1 MVTETRSLA
10 LQAVDVRRLLL
21 LQLAIAAVA
30 TLAAF
35 LGWGDEAAAGV
46 AWGGGTALLSA
57 WMLGRRVQRAG
68 ELARTSPGIETAVL
82 YIGAIQRFAVVMA
95 MFWLALGHFGLP
107 ALALLAG
114 FGVAQLAYFV
124 AGALARSGVGTAASR
139 VEKWG

>member
-10 LQAVDVRRLLL
+10 LQPGDVRRLLL
-21 LQLAIAAVA
+21 LQLAIVAGA

-35 LGWGDEAAAGV
+35 LGWGGEAAAGV
-46 AWGGGTALLSA
+46 ASGGGTALLSA

-82 YIGAIQRFAVVMA
+82 YIGAIQRFAVVLA
-95 MFWLALGHFGLP
+95 LFWLAMGRFGLP
-107 ALALLAG
+107 AVALLAG
-114 FGVAQLAYFV
+114 FGLAQLAYFV
-124 AGALARSGVGTAASR
+124 AGALARSGVDTAASR

>member
-1 MVTETRSLA
+1 MVTESRSLA

-21 LQLAIAAVA
+21 LQLAIVAVA

-35 LGWGDEAAAGV
+35 LGWGRDAAAGV

-57 WMLGRRVQRAG
+57 WMLGRRVQRAADV
-68 ELARTSPGIETAVL
+68 ARANPGIETAVL
-82 YIGAIQRFAVVMA
+82 YIGAVQRFAVVLA
-95 MFWLALGHFGLP
+95 MFWLAMGQLGLP
-107 ALALLAG
+107 ALALLGG

-124 AGALARSGVGTAASR
+124 AGALARSRVGTAANR

>member
-10 LQAVDVRRLLL
+10 LQAADVHRLLL
-21 LQLAIAAVA
+21 LQLMIVAGAA
-30 TLAAF
+30 LAAF
-35 LGWGDEAAAGV
+35 LGWGAEAASGV
-46 AWGGGTALLSA
+46 AFGGGTALLSA

-82 YIGAIQRFAVVMA
+82 YIGAIQRFAVVLA
-95 MFWLALGHFGLP
+95 LFWLAMGHLGLP

-114 FGVAQLAYFV
+114 FGLAQVAYFV
-124 AGALARSGVGTAASR
+124 AGALARPGVDTAASR